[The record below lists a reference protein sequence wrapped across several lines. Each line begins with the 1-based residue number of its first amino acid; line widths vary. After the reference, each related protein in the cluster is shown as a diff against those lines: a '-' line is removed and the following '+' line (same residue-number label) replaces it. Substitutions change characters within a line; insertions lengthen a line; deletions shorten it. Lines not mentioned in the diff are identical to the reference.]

1 MAWEWFF
8 GKDIFIDSIS
18 LVVLLLIAFFATKY
32 YFVKKS
38 RNYLFLALSFYS
50 IALAFL
56 CKILITFTINYRILH
71 REVISSMQYTTTI
84 VQSSEILLI
93 SGDLFYRLFTLIGL
107 FLLYS
112 IYERQSKANIILM
125 TYLLALSALFT
136 KDQYPLYYLFYLTT
150 FLFLGI
156 ITHRYYQ
163 NYKENRET
171 TTGMLAASF
180 CIITLSQLLFVLKV
194 ITKSFYFAGE
204 IVQLIGYISLLAT
217 FIMVLKHGR
226 KKNKN

>member
-8 GKDIFIDSIS
+8 GKGIFIDSIS
-18 LVVLLLIAFFATKY
+18 LVVMLLIALSATKY

-50 IALAFL
+50 MALAFL
-56 CKILITFTINYRILH
+56 SKILITFTINYKVLYTEAVR
-71 REVISSMQYTTTI
+71 SMQYTTTI
-84 VQSSEILLI
+84 VKSSEVLSI
-93 SGDLFYRLFTLIGL
+93 SGDLFYRIFTLVGL

-112 IYERQSKANIILM
+112 IYEKQSKANIILM
-125 TYLLALSALFT
+125 AYLLSLSALFT

-150 FLFLGI
+150 FLFFGI
-156 ITHRYYQ
+156 ISHRYYR
-163 NYKENRET
+163 NYRENKEK

-180 CIITLSQLLFVLKV
+180 SIITLSQLLFLLK
-194 ITKSFYFAGE
+194 IASKSFYFAGE
-204 IVQLIGYISLLAT
+204 IVQLVGYTLLLVT